1 MKWQDIKQFFASL
14 TLEKLIPA
22 LVILAVGFALVK
34 LLMKLFD
41 RLSHRSKLDHTA
53 FGFLRTLLRVLLDG
67 IVILI
72 AASSLGVDV
81 SSLIAILGVVSLG
94 ISLAVQ
100 STLTNVVGSLTIL
113 TSRPFRVGDHV
124 QIGEQSGIVREIGMT
139 YTCIDTF
146 AGQTVYLPNSS
157 ASTACIVNYS
167 ANGKRRLDIDVA
179 ASYEDDP
186 DAVKAALLRAADC
199 PHRLAD
205 TATFVGI
212 KEYQDNGVLYELQL
226 WVKNDE
232 YLTARFA
239 VNEAV
244 KRAFEAD
251 GITFPYPH
259 VELVSRSK

>member
-1 MKWQDIKQFFASL
+1 MSWQDIKRFFASL
-14 TLEKLIPA
+14 TLEKLVPA

-81 SSLIAILGVVSLG
+81 SSLIAVLGVVSLG

-139 YTCIDTF
+139 YTCIETF
-146 AGQTVYLPNSS
+146 SGQTVYLPNSS

-167 ANGKRRLDIDVA
+167 EQGRRRLDIDVA
-179 ASYEDDP
+179 ASYEDDAE
-186 DAVKAALLRAADC
+186 AVKAALLRAADC
-199 PHRLAD
+199 SYRLAD
-205 TATFVGI
+205 TPTFVGI
-212 KEYQDNGVLYELQL
+212 KSYADSGILYELQL
-226 WVKNDE
+226 WVKSDE
-232 YLTARFA
+232 YLSARFA

-244 KRAFEAD
+244 KRCFEED
-251 GITFPYPH
+251 GINFPYPH
-259 VELVSRSK
+259 VELVTK